1 MRAGVDCV
9 AITDHN
15 IGTWIDQLRGA
26 LAELDSEQPDGF
38 RPIYLFP
45 GVEISVNGG
54 IHLLAIFYHEKTTS
68 DIDSLLGATGFTGT
82 KGTSDAVTTLPF
94 AEVVR
99 AVEQAGGIAIPA
111 HVDSDD
117 GLFKLQGTTLAQAL
131 DCGGVFAMEVVD
143 PDAEKPRQYRDRRLR
158 WTEVLGSDSHHLTGN
173 PGQRFPGSHFTWVK
187 MGSPSFDGLRLALL
201 DGPLSVRR
209 SDQTAEDPN
218 RHAPLLIEAV
228 EVRDARYM
236 GRAGPFRLELNP
248 WLNVIIGGR
257 GTGKSSVVEFLRLA
271 LRRDAELSE
280 VLAVDFEKYRKV
292 YGSRDDDGLLTENT
306 CFTVTYR
313 KDRTRFRIRWSQRG
327 DVEPIEVEDG
337 NGGWKA
343 DQGDVAQRFPVRIY
357 S

>member
-1 MRAGVDCV
+1 MGGWNWNGGRWWKFDFHNHTPASDDYGNGSDLAKHKNRTPREWLLDYMRAGVDCV

-54 IHLLAIFYHEKTTS
+54 LHLLAIFYHEKTTS

-143 PDAEKPRQYRDRRLR
+143 PDAEKPRPYRDRRLQ
-158 WTEVLGSDSHHLTGN
+158 WTEVLGSDSHHPTGN
-173 PGQRFPGSHFTWVK
+173 PGQRSPAAILLGSRWDLRAS
-187 MGSPSFDGLRLALL
+187 MGCGLRCWTALC
-201 DGPLSVRR
+201 PS
-209 SDQTAEDPN
+209 A
-218 RHAPLLIEAV
+218 
-228 EVRDARYM
+228 
-236 GRAGPFRLELNP
+236 
-248 WLNVIIGGR
+248 
-257 GTGKSSVVEFLRLA
+257 
-271 LRRDAELSE
+271 
-280 VLAVDFEKYRKV
+280 
-292 YGSRDDDGLLTENT
+292 
-306 CFTVTYR
+306 
-313 KDRTRFRIRWSQRG
+313 DRTRRLRIQTAMRLCSLRRSRCGMPATWAERDPFG
-327 DVEPIEVEDG
+327 
-337 NGGWKA
+337 
-343 DQGDVAQRFPVRIY
+343 
-357 S
+357 